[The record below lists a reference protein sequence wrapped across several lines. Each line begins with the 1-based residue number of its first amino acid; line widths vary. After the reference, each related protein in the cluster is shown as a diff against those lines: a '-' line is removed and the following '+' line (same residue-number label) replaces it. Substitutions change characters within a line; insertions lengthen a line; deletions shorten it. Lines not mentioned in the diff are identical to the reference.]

1 MVSALSGDVPILVC
15 VAPLRSFEEADYLS
29 HEVPDIGISGH
40 TLAVMER
47 AGPDQERTGLELAAS
62 LLAQA
67 RPLVRGAVLTL
78 PGAGPAALDLLLGAL
93 S

>member
-1 MVSALSGDVPILVC
+1 
-15 VAPLRSFEEADYLS
+15 
-29 HEVPDIGISGH
+29 
-40 TLAVMER
+40 MER

-78 PGAGPAALDLLLGAL
+78 PGASPAALDLLLSAL